1 MYYNII
7 KLITCFIYIS
17 KKISQLQCMA
27 FGCYLTYFV
36 KKKYIYVIVDLYS
49 VSSFRNQILLID
61 YVSYL
66 NHIQTV
72 LFLHC

>member
-1 MYYNII
+1 
-7 KLITCFIYIS
+7 
-17 KKISQLQCMA
+17 MA

-36 KKKYIYVIVDLYS
+36 KKKIYVIVDLYS
-49 VSSFRNQILLID
+49 VSSFRNQILLSD

-72 LFLHC
+72 LILHC